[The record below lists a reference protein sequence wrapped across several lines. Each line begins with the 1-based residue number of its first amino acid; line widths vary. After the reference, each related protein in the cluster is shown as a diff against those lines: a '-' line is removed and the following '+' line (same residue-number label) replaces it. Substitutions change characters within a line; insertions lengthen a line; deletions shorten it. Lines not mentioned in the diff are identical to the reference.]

1 MGNVKTRA
9 QVLTVL
15 VAATGVVAAACS
27 RPGAT
32 SMEKQLL
39 DEGAETSVD
48 QHHGATTVAG
58 DQPLK
63 IGVVT
68 DVGRIDDRGF
78 NHSAWEGAQQGA
90 AAVGGEASY
99 IETQS
104 GKDYGKNINA
114 YIDQDVDI
122 IVTVGFALGEA
133 TTAAAKANPDI
144 VFIGVDQDQQEV
156 LPNLAGLISPADH
169 SGFLAGALAGLLTQ
183 SNIVAAILGTERIP
197 PVVAYKEGWERGAR
211 HTNPHVTTLS
221 TYHPGELD
229 VVFTDPD
236 WGAEAARSA
245 LDQGADVVFTAAGG
259 TGNGALLA
267 VAEAEKAYCIGVD
280 IDQWHTLPG
289 ARPCLVTSALRHIGP
304 GIAQLVTAVHNN
316 GFSGGNTVGTVGLA
330 PFHDFD
336 NLVTTEMRDTLDA
349 VAAGLKDGSITTGYG
364 P

>member
-1 MGNVKTRA
+1 MGKMKTTA
-9 QVLTVL
+9 VFTVL
-15 VAATGVVAAACS
+15 VAATGVIAAACS
-27 RPGAT
+27 RPVA
-32 SMEKQLL
+32 K
-39 DEGAETSVD
+39 
-48 QHHGATTVAG
+48 TTEEH
-58 DQPLK
+58 PLR

-68 DVGRIDDRGF
+68 DIGRVDDKGF
-78 NHSAWEGAQQGA
+78 NHSAWEGARQGA

-99 IETQS
+99 IESES
-104 GKDYGKNINA
+104 GRDYEKNINA
-114 YIDQDVDI
+114 YVEQGADV

-156 LPNLAGLISPADH
+156 LPNLAGLIIPADH
-169 SGFLAGALAGLLTQ
+169 SGFLAGALAGMLTR
-183 SNIVAAILGTERIP
+183 SNVVAAVLGTDQIP

-211 HTNPHVTTLS
+211 HTSPQVTTIS

-236 WGAEAARSA
+236 WGAATALEA
-245 LDQGADVVFTAAGG
+245 LDRGADVVFAAAGG

-267 VAEAEKAYCIGVD
+267 VAEGEKKAHCIGVD
-280 IDQWHTLPG
+280 IDQWHTLPR

-304 GIAQLVTAVHNN
+304 GIAELVAAVHNN
-316 GFSGGNTVGTVGLA
+316 GFSGGNTIGTVGLA

-336 NLVTTEMRDTLDA
+336 PLVTTEMLDTLA
-349 VAAGLKDGSITTGYG
+349 ALAAGLKDGSITTGYE

>member
-1 MGNVKTRA
+1 MGKMRTTAVF
-9 QVLTVL
+9 TVL
-15 VAATGVVAAACS
+15 VAATGLVAAACS
-27 RPGAT
+27 RPVA
-32 SMEKQLL
+32 K
-39 DEGAETSVD
+39 
-48 QHHGATTVAG
+48 TTEE
-58 DQPLK
+58 QPLR

-68 DVGRIDDRGF
+68 DIGRVDDKGF

-90 AAVGGEASY
+90 AAIGGEASY
-99 IETQS
+99 IES
-104 GKDYGKNINA
+104 ESSRDYEKNINA
-114 YIDQDVDI
+114 YVDQGADV

-133 TTAAAKANPDI
+133 TTAAAKANPNI

-156 LPNLAGLISPADH
+156 LPNLAGLIIPADH
-169 SGFLAGALAGLLTQ
+169 SGFLAGALAGMLTR
-183 SNIVAAILGTERIP
+183 SNVVAAVLGTDQIP

-211 HTNPHVTTLS
+211 HTSPQVTTIS

-236 WGAEAARSA
+236 WGAATALEA
-245 LDQGADVVFTAAGG
+245 LDQGADVVFAAAGG

-267 VAEAEKAYCIGVD
+267 VAEGEKKAHCIGVD

-304 GIAQLVTAVHNN
+304 GIAELVAAVHND
-316 GFSGGNTVGTVGLA
+316 GFSGGNTIGTVGLA

-336 NLVTTEMRDTLDA
+336 PVVTTEMRDTLDA
-349 VAAGLKDGSITTGYG
+349 LAAGLKDGSITTGYE